1 MVKIGRPKEKKTKQ
15 LIAIKGYLKK
25 GYSTTKI
32 QKRLSKRKIGVRRK
46 VLLREVRLIKGIKI
60 SKEKRLRAIPKKYR
74 KPKVKVVKKWVD
86 RVKVDVIFRVSYILQ
101 DIPVHSRPFQRNYL
115 GFRLQAFSLDKE
127 FLKQQHKNLK
137 EILIKETNRYLGFN
151 CMENFNWNH
160 IILNMESPTAISL
173 HGALRF
179 HNTWIFR
186 VESEGRELYSRDG
199 RL

>member
-1 MVKIGRPKEKKTKQ
+1 MVKLGRKRGIQTKR
-15 LIAIKGYLKK
+15 LIAIKNYLKR

-32 QKRLSKRKIGVRRK
+32 QKRLSKRKLGVRRK
-46 VLLREVRLIKGIKI
+46 VLLQEVRLIRGIKI
-60 SKEKRLRAIPKKYR
+60 SEEKRLRAIPKKYR
-74 KPKVKVVKKWVD
+74 KPEVKIIKKWVD

-101 DIPVHSRPFQRNYL
+101 DIPIHSKPFKRNYL

-127 FLKQQHKNLK
+127 FLKQQHNILK
-137 EILIKETNRYLGFN
+137 DILIRETNKYLGFK

-160 IILNMESPTAISL
+160 VILNIESPTAISI
-173 HGALRF
+173 HDALRF

-186 VESEGRELYSRDG
+186 VEKEGRELYSRSG